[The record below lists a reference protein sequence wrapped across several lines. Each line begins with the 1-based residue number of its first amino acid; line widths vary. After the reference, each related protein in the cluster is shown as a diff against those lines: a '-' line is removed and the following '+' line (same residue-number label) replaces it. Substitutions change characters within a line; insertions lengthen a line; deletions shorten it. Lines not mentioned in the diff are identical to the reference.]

1 LAILLLLTGVLGINF
16 LLVRQANLAS
26 ARRTIQADLAS
37 GARVFDQ
44 LLQSRLDQLR
54 LGARLMADDWAFRRL
69 YGGTDDF
76 TDPTQRRTIL
86 SGLENYQRRMP
97 AAAFLMLVSFDD
109 EIEASTARPEA
120 PPLEPFPHPE
130 LIRAAEGDENFSA
143 SGFVRTPE
151 GEVALLI
158 VVPIL
163 LPDPAGW
170 IVAGFRVDDTL
181 ADELAALTRLEIS
194 FVGGD
199 PPAIEASTLPAGTAS
214 AMQRLLKLRP
224 TEADASFDLQ
234 ASDDTW
240 ISRWTTLPGG
250 GEILGL
256 LQRSLSRELAPFRQ
270 LEQTLLLLTFLAL
283 AVSTLLAIWMARGI
297 SKPVQRLV
305 EGVTR
310 IEQGTYT
317 EPVEVTRR
325 DELGQLA
332 VAFNEMAAG
341 LEERDRVRDLLGKN
355 VSREIASELLR
366 RPTALGGEVKEVTV
380 MFTDLRGFTSL
391 SERMPPEQLL
401 DALNEYFTI
410 ITRTIEEHG
419 GVVDKYIGDAV
430 MAIFGAPLEAAD
442 HPARAVRCAE
452 ALQRVLGQYEDERR
466 RANLPPLATGIGLAT
481 GAVIAGNMGSESR
494 HNYTVIGDAVNLAAR
509 LQDQTK
515 QFKVNC
521 VIAHSTAEASG
532 ELDRLRPLGETE
544 VRGKQKPVA
553 VYTLPDSAKTVGNT

>member
-1 LAILLLLTGVLGINF
+1 VLGVNF

-44 LLQSRLDQLR
+44 LLQSRLDQLL

-86 SGLENYQRRMP
+86 SGLENYRRRMP

-109 EIEASTARPEA
+109 EIEANTARPDA
-120 PPLEPFPHPE
+120 PPLSPFPHPA
-130 LIRAAEGDENFSA
+130 LIRAAEEDENFSA
-143 SGFVRTPE
+143 SGFFRTPT

-170 IVAGFRVDDTL
+170 IVAGFRVDDSL
-181 ADELAALTRLEIS
+181 ANELAALTRLEIS

-199 PPAIEASTLPAGTAS
+199 PPVIEASTLPASTAN
-214 AMQRLLKLRP
+214 AMERLLEPGSL
-224 TEADASFDLQ
+224 DDSFDLR
-234 ASDDTW
+234 AAEDTW
-240 ISRWTTLPGG
+240 ISQWTTLPGG

-270 LEQTLLLLTFLAL
+270 LEQTLLFLTFLAL
-283 AVSTLLAIWMARGI
+283 AGSALLAVWLARGI
-297 SKPVQRLV
+297 SKPVQSLV
-305 EGVTR
+305 EGVER
-310 IEQGTYT
+310 IEQGVYT
-317 EPVEVTRR
+317 EPVAVTRR

-332 VAFNEMAAG
+332 LAFNEMATG

-366 RPTALGGEVKEVTV
+366 RPTALGGEVREVTV

-452 ALQRVLGQYEDERR
+452 ALQKVLGEYERERR
-466 RANLPPLATGIGLAT
+466 LADLPPLATGIGLAT

-515 QFKVNC
+515 QFQVNC

-532 ELDRLRPLGETE
+532 ELAQLRPLGETA

-553 VYTLPDSAKTVGNT
+553 VYTLPPLPHPPDET